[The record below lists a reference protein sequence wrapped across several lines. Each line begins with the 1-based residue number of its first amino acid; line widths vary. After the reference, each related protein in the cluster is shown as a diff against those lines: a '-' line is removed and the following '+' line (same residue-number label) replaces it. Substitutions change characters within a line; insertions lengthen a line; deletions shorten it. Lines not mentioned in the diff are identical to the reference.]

1 MPNPPQEATK
11 QDAHEARHAPAAH
24 NPHDVGAHD
33 AHDLSAHED
42 HPGWRAYLNTHML
55 ICVFLGFTSGLPL
68 FTLVYLVQAWL
79 RSEGVNLKEIG
90 LFALIQFPYTWKFV
104 WAPLMDRYVPRL
116 PGWKPGRRRGWMLV
130 TQILV
135 AGAIATLGFVSPKES
150 IWTVAALTALV
161 AFFGASQDISVDAYR
176 RELLK
181 DTEQGLGNAVHVN
194 AYKIAALVPG
204 SLALILS
211 DHLPWSTVFVVTAAF
226 MIPGMIL
233 SLVVTEPEIH
243 GAPPKNLREAIV
255 QPFAEFVNRD
265 GLAAALFVLA
275 FIFLYK
281 LGDTMATTL
290 STSFFLDIGYSRT
303 EIGVIAKMTAFGASL
318 AGGILGGI
326 ALVKIGIG
334 RGLWI
339 FGFLQMIST
348 LGFAWLAQ
356 LGPGSPSLAAI
367 YDVVVAVS
375 HGVTQ
380 IASVFGAHTQLTL
393 DPRAV
398 ALALVYGFETFATG
412 LTLAAFTAYIAS
424 TTDPRYTATQFA
436 LFTSLASIPRTL
448 ASAASGYVVAKIGW
462 FDYFV
467 VCTLLAVPG
476 MLLLIRIAPWRNR
489 S

>member
-1 MPNPPQEATK
+1 MPNPPHEIPALT
-11 QDAHEARHAPAAH
+11 AHE
-24 NPHDVGAHD
+24 
-33 AHDLSAHED
+33 E

-90 LFALIQFPYTWKFV
+90 LFALIQFPYTWKFL

-116 PGWKPGRRRGWMLV
+116 PGWRPGRRRGWMLV

-135 AGAIATLGFVSPKES
+135 AGAIATLGFVSPRES

-161 AFFGASQDISVDAYR
+161 AFFGASQDISIDAYR
-176 RELLK
+176 RELLT
-181 DTEQGLGNAVHVN
+181 DTQQGLGNAVHVN

-211 DHLPWSTVFVVTAAF
+211 DHLPWTTVFIVTAAF
-226 MIPGMIL
+226 MLPGMVMT
-233 SLVVTEPEIH
+233 LVVSEPEVH
-243 GAPPKNLREAIV
+243 GAAPKNLRDAVV

-265 GLAAALFVLA
+265 GWRAALFVLA

-281 LGDTMATTL
+281 LGDTLATTL
-290 STSFFLDIGYSRT
+290 STSFFLDIGFTRT
-303 EIGVIAKMTAFGASL
+303 EIGVIAKTTAFGASL
-318 AGGILGGI
+318 AGGLIGGI
-326 ALVKIGIG
+326 ALMKIGIG

-339 FGFLQMIST
+339 FGFLQMVST

-356 LGPGSPSLAAI
+356 LGADSPSLAAI
-367 YDVVVAVS
+367 HDFVAACGNEVAR
-375 HGVTQ
+375 V
-380 IASVFGAHTQLTL
+380 AGAVGIDATLRL
-393 DPRAV
+393 DPRAL

-436 LFTSLASIPRTL
+436 LFTSLAAVPRTL
-448 ASAASGYVVAKIGW
+448 ASAGSGFLVTRFGW
-462 FDYFV
+462 F
-467 VCTLLAVPG
+467 
-476 MLLLIRIAPWRNR
+476 
-489 S
+489 

>member
-1 MPNPPQEATK
+1 MPNQPHEVPALT
-11 QDAHEARHAPAAH
+11 AHE
-24 NPHDVGAHD
+24 
-33 AHDLSAHED
+33 E

-116 PGWKPGRRRGWMLV
+116 PGWRPGRRRGWMLV
-130 TQILV
+130 TQLLV
-135 AGAIATLGFVSPKES
+135 GVAIGTLGFVSPRDS

-161 AFFGASQDISVDAYR
+161 AFFGASQDIAVDAYR
-176 RELLK
+176 RELLT
-181 DTEQGLGNAVHVN
+181 DTQQGLGNAVHVN

-211 DHLPWSTVFVVTAAF
+211 DHLPWTTVFIVTAAF
-226 MIPGMIL
+226 MLPGVAL
-233 SLVVTEPEIH
+233 TLVVREPEVH
-243 GAPPKNLREAIV
+243 GTPPKNLRDAV
-255 QPFAEFVNRD
+255 LQPFAEFVNRD
-265 GLAAALFVLA
+265 GWRAALFVLA

-290 STSFFLDIGYSRT
+290 STSFFLDIGFSRT
-303 EIGVIAKMTAFGASL
+303 EIGVIAKTTAFGASL
-318 AGGILGGI
+318 AGGIVGGV
-326 ALVKIGIG
+326 ALMKIGIG

-339 FGFLQMIST
+339 FGFLQMVST

-356 LGPGSPSLAAI
+356 LGADSPSLAAI
-367 YDVVVAVS
+367 HDFVIACGDAVTKGAAAV
-375 HGVTQ
+375 GVD
-380 IASVFGAHTQLTL
+380 ANLRL
-393 DPRAV
+393 DPRAL

-436 LFTSLASIPRTL
+436 LFTSLAAVPRTL
-448 ASAASGYVVAKIGW
+448 ASAASGFLVTRIGW
-462 FDYFV
+462 FDYFI
-467 VCTLLAVPG
+467 VCTVLAVPG
-476 MLLLIRIAPWRNR
+476 MLLLIRIAPWRTR

>member
-1 MPNPPQEATK
+1 MPNQPHEVPALT
-11 QDAHEARHAPAAH
+11 AHE
-24 NPHDVGAHD
+24 
-33 AHDLSAHED
+33 E
-42 HPGWRAYLNTHML
+42 HPGWRAYLNMHML

-116 PGWKPGRRRGWMLV
+116 PGWRPGRRRGWMLV
-130 TQILV
+130 TQLLV
-135 AGAIATLGFVSPKES
+135 GVAIGTLGFVSPRDS

-161 AFFGASQDISVDAYR
+161 AFFGASQDIAVDAYR
-176 RELLK
+176 RELLT
-181 DTEQGLGNAVHVN
+181 DTQQGLGNAVHVN

-211 DHLPWSTVFVVTAAF
+211 DHLPWTTVFIVTAAF
-226 MIPGMIL
+226 MLPGVAMT
-233 SLVVTEPEIH
+233 LVVREPEVH
-243 GAPPKNLREAIV
+243 GTPPKNLRDAV
-255 QPFAEFVNRD
+255 LQPFAEFVNRD
-265 GLAAALFVLA
+265 GWRAALFVLA

-290 STSFFLDIGYSRT
+290 STSFFLDIGFSRT
-303 EIGVIAKMTAFGASL
+303 EIGVIAKTTAFGASL
-318 AGGILGGI
+318 AGGIVGGV
-326 ALVKIGIG
+326 ALMKIGIG

-339 FGFLQMIST
+339 FGFLQMVST

-356 LGPGSPSLAAI
+356 LGADSPSLAAI
-367 YDVVVAVS
+367 HDFVIACGDAVTKGAAAV
-375 HGVTQ
+375 GVD
-380 IASVFGAHTQLTL
+380 ANLRL
-393 DPRAV
+393 DPRAL

-436 LFTSLASIPRTL
+436 LFTSLAAVPRTL
-448 ASAASGYVVAKIGW
+448 ASAASGFLVTRIGW
-462 FDYFV
+462 FDYFI
-467 VCTLLAVPG
+467 VCTVLAVPG
-476 MLLLIRIAPWRNR
+476 MLLLIRIAPWRTR

>member
-1 MPNPPQEATK
+1 MQNPPQEASSQTP
-11 QDAHEARHAPAAH
+11 QTSQTSHNLDAHE
-24 NPHDVGAHD
+24 
-33 AHDLSAHED
+33 E

-68 FTLVYLVQAWL
+68 FTLVSLVQAWL
-79 RSEGVNLKEIG
+79 RSEGINLKEIG
-90 LFALIQFPYTWKFV
+90 LFALIQIPYAWKFV
-104 WAPLMDRYVPRL
+104 WAPLMDRYVPHLAR
-116 PGWKPGRRRGWMLV
+116 WRPGRRRGWMLV

-161 AFFGASQDISVDAYR
+161 AFFGASQDICIDAYR

-194 AYKIAALVPG
+194 AYKIAGLVPG

-226 MIPGMIL
+226 MIPGIIL
-233 SLVVTEPEIH
+233 SLVVSEPEVH
-243 GAPPKNLREAIV
+243 GAPPKNLGQAIV
-255 QPFAEFVNRD
+255 QPFAEFVKRD

-303 EIGVIAKMTAFGASL
+303 EIGVIAKMTSLCASL
-318 AGGILGGI
+318 AGGIIGGV

-339 FGFLQMIST
+339 FGFLQMVST

-356 LGPGSPSLAAI
+356 LGPASPSLALI
-367 YDVVVAVS
+367 YDAMMSVS
-375 HGVTQ
+375 HGVAHV
-380 IASVFGAHTQLTL
+380 ASLVGLNAQLAL
-393 DPRAV
+393 DPRAA
-398 ALALVYGFETFATG
+398 ALTLVYGLETFATG

-436 LFTSLASIPRTL
+436 LFTSLASVPRTL
-448 ASAASGYVVAKIGW
+448 ASAASGYLVAKIGW
-462 FDYFV
+462 FDYFI
-467 VCTLLAVPG
+467 VCTALALPG
-476 MLLLIRIAPWRNR
+476 MLLLIRIAPWRIR